1 MSFLDEIIDRVAEAC
16 GADFAFVLSRRGRLV
31 TQNAPKD
38 MPEQG
43 RAELTSLAE
52 ELLEGKRSGVVHR
65 SMARRELVPFGG
77 AAPVDVY
84 VSARP
89 DAILCVVMATYEPQH
104 KVGIAMSQALVELDA
119 FLEMESSRRGA
130 RRSRSTRVPPA
141 RKSEQGAAAPAR
153 ATKAPP
159 APRSE
164 RGTRPPPAPKSERG
178 TRPPPARKSSPG
190 GRRSVPPP
198 PGRNTIP
205 FLETP
210 PKRKITPPPMPP
222 VITVSEASVGRHTLA
237 AIELDAEGPE
247 ITLGEAAIG
256 RATIAEIE
264 LSDIPRG
271 DARSSL
277 PSIRVGLATMPE
289 IDRSE
294 LDVTDRQ
301 TLPFVESPS
310 ELLRNFESKARA
322 TGAGANV
329 QIRDPRPEGP
339 TTVPVSAGRTVV
351 MGSSPKPRPKPT
363 PNRATLLGVEPSELG
378 SPRDSNVEAWRSALE
393 ELVEEESD
401 GAPAAPRSPQASPSA
416 KKR

>member
-1 MSFLDEIIDRVAEAC
+1 MSFLDDIIDRVAEAC

-38 MPEQG
+38 MPEAG
-43 RAELTSLAE
+43 RGELATLAE

-65 SMARRELVPFGG
+65 SMARRELVPYGG

-89 DAILCVVMATYEPQH
+89 EAILCVVMATYEPQH

-119 FLEMESSRRGA
+119 FLEMEASRRGA
-130 RRSRSTRVPPA
+130 RRGRSTRIPPA
-141 RKSEQGAAAPAR
+141 RKSEQGAALPAQAR
-153 ATKAPP
+153 STKV
-159 APRSE
+159 
-164 RGTRPPPAPKSERG
+164 PPAPKSERG

-198 PGRNTIP
+198 PGRSTLP
-205 FLETP
+205 FLETS
-210 PKRKITPPPMPP
+210 PKRKVTPPPMPP
-222 VITVSEASVGRHTLA
+222 VITVGEASVGRHTLA

-264 LSDIPRG
+264 LSDLPRG

-301 TLPFVESPS
+301 TLPFVESPG
-310 ELLRNFESKARA
+310 ELLRNFEAKARA
-322 TGAGANV
+322 SGAGASV
-329 QIRDPRPEGP
+329 QIRDPHPEGP
-339 TTVPVSAGRTVV
+339 TTVPVSAGRTVL
-351 MGSSPKPRPKPT
+351 MGSSAKPKPRPAPE
-363 PNRATLLGVEPSELG
+363 RATLLGVEPTELG
-378 SPRDSNVEAWRSALE
+378 NPRDSNVEAWRNALE

-401 GAPAAPRSPQASPSA
+401 RPPAGAATGAPSA
-416 KKR
+416 RTKKR

>member
-1 MSFLDEIIDRVAEAC
+1 VSFLDEIIDRVAEAC

-43 RAELTSLAE
+43 RAELASLAE

-65 SMARRELVPFGG
+65 SMARRELVPYGG
-77 AAPVDVY
+77 AAPVDVF

-89 DAILCVVMATYEPQH
+89 EAILCVVMATYEPQH

-119 FLEMESSRRGA
+119 FLEMEATRRGA
-130 RRSRSTRVPPA
+130 RRARTTRVPPA
-141 RKSEQGAAAPAR
+141 RKSEQGAIAQTQAR
-153 ATKAPP
+153 STKV
-159 APRSE
+159 
-164 RGTRPPPAPKSERG
+164 PPAPKSERG

-205 FLETP
+205 FLETT

-222 VITVSEASVGRHTLA
+222 VITVSEASIGRHTLA

-256 RATIAEIE
+256 RATMAEIE
-264 LSDIPRG
+264 LSDVPRG
-271 DARSSL
+271 DPRSSL

-289 IDRSE
+289 IDRTE
-294 LDVTDRQ
+294 LDITDRQ

-310 ELLRNFESKARA
+310 ELLRSFEARA
-322 TGAGANV
+322 RETGAGASV
-329 QIRDPRPEGP
+329 QIRDPHPEGP
-339 TTVPVSAGRTVV
+339 TTVPVSTGRTVL
-351 MGSSPKPRPKPT
+351 MGSSSKPRPRPT
-363 PNRATLLGVEPSELG
+363 PNRVTLLGVEPRELART
-378 SPRDSNVEAWRSALE
+378 RDSNVEAWRSALE
-393 ELVEEESD
+393 ELVDEESAD
-401 GAPAAPRSPQASPSA
+401 APAEQPQVTPSPPRS